1 MPPQQLQRVLAQ
13 QWGQDWRK
21 RFLRFGASPIAA
33 ASIGQVHRAT
43 TVDGRDL
50 AIKVQYPGVRESIDA
65 DVDNVATLLR
75 ISNLLPDGLDIAPLL
90 AEAKKQLSEEAD
102 YFREG
107 RYMTLFGELL
117 ADAPEYVLPVLDDE
131 FTTDQVLAM
140 GFVAGKPIE
149 TLVGAPQ
156 QTRDAAMHLLFR
168 LVMREIFEFGII
180 QSDPNFA
187 NYRYQPESGRLVL
200 LDFGAARP
208 ITPEIARGYKRLIIA
223 ALSGDRDAVREQAV
237 MAGFVSAV
245 AVSRHRDRI
254 DKLMRPEKFDFG
266 DRTFVEPLRNQGMDV
281 AADKAAWHIPPTD
294 LLFVQRKISGM
305 ALLAARLNVRMDIR
319 ALVAEHFAVGSK
331 ADHEG
336 IA

>member
-1 MPPQQLQRVLAQ
+1 
-13 QWGQDWRK
+13 
-21 RFLRFGASPIAA
+21 
-33 ASIGQVHRAT
+33 
-43 TVDGRDL
+43 
-50 AIKVQYPGVRESIDA
+50 
-65 DVDNVATLLR
+65 
-75 ISNLLPDGLDIAPLL
+75 
-90 AEAKKQLSEEAD
+90 
-102 YFREG
+102 
-107 RYMTLFGELL
+107 
-117 ADAPEYVLPVLDDE
+117 
-131 FTTDQVLAM
+131 M

-149 TLVGAPQ
+149 TLIDAPQ

-254 DKLMRPEKFDFG
+254 DAMIDVMIDKLMRPEKFDFG